1 MSPSSD
7 TPRERHHDFS
17 FWSCSE
23 LPESLGVRAESE
35 RELLERLESIDAD
48 SIYYHSVRSLLRRQV
63 VRSPHPNDFAAWAAE
78 EVRDPALAE
87 RLALQ
92 SPFDFDGLEAF
103 REHLL
108 QTLDDHLM
116 RVPFAPRVI
125 TGRPFHFLL
134 GHLTEVPLE
143 MTVTDLGGFRRG
155 VAEVDE
161 SSIYYHA
168 VESMG
173 RLGNPRSDFAE
184 WVDQGLGQETLA
196 RAIDQLDPFALSL
209 DGLRQRLLHL
219 LDEALAS
226 VEAR

>member
-1 MSPSSD
+1 MSTNSRARD
-7 TPRERHHDFS
+7 NHAHTFS

-23 LPESLGVRAESE
+23 LPESLGQRAATE
-35 RELLERLESIDAD
+35 RDLLERLETVDSE
-48 SIYYHSVRSLLRRQV
+48 SIYYHTVRSLLRRQV
-63 VRSPHPNDFAAWAAE
+63 LRASQPNDFAAWVAE

-92 SPFDFDGLEAF
+92 SPFDFDDLEAF

-108 QTLDDHLM
+108 ETLDDHLL
-116 RVPFAPRVI
+116 RLPFAPRTI
-125 TGRPFHFLL
+125 TGRPFHFLR
-134 GHLTEVPLE
+134 GHLHEVPLE
-143 MTVTDLGGFRRG
+143 LTVGDLTGFRRA

-184 WVDQGLGQETLA
+184 WVDQCLGRSELA
-196 RAIDQLDPFALSL
+196 RRIDQLDPFALSL
-209 DGLRQRLLHL
+209 DGLRRQLQELV
-219 LDEALAS
+219 DESLA
-226 VEAR
+226 EARG